1 MKFLISAGRIHVVR
15 SYPMKTFLL
24 SAIAISSLGVAN
36 AQTLSRFAPANAIA
50 SIELNDIAGARK
62 QSSALFKELEKLN
75 LGTVLAEATNSSR
88 SEQRQLETMLTDFGA
103 LVEREGLVSLYLSP
117 KNGQV
122 GFLLAARPAQNADA
136 KMQKWMLDSAKSMQ
150 ARGSRVSGFPVY
162 QSSLVNFGYTGGLA
176 YAASDTGI
184 LNEFF
189 SRVRNQNVPS
199 RPSLAASPS
208 FAEVMNQVGGGNMRL
223 YFDLRNA
230 SQLAR
235 GVIDMIDPEIPGI
248 KLEPVLDALTTYGRF
263 AGAWRITTDGIEN
276 TTITV
281 PEARGADSKFAQLL
295 TPKDPIELKAASV
308 VPATATTFSTSS
320 NNFTL
325 AYDWLSSLVDR
336 TGVNPGGLDN
346 FFKSEFGIDAR
357 KSVLGWMTGELASA
371 SFVGK
376 GATQA
381 LGESVQ
387 YIGTKDPKATEEM
400 IEKVL
405 PKLIEIGQKLAQQ
418 KVNNKFTKTQLGG
431 TNIYRFVI
439 AENTPVV
446 LAVKDN
452 FLMVATSDTG
462 ITAALAG
469 GARLETSQNYKN
481 ATARVP
487 KDALG
492 WSYGDT
498 TASLKSAAEGA
509 GGVLELVLGLGL
521 DLKPSTSRKL
531 VSGITGLLT
540 TLSER
545 AGSAI
550 SWTEAAAVGTKTRSF
565 QPMKW

>member
-1 MKFLISAGRIHVVR
+1 
-15 SYPMKTFLL
+15 MKTFLL
-24 SAIAISSLGVAN
+24 SAIAISSLGVAH

-62 QSSALFKELEKLN
+62 QSAALFKELDNLN
-75 LGTVLAEATNSSR
+75 LGAVLAEATNSSK
-88 SEQRQLETMLTDFGA
+88 SEQKQLETMLGDFGS

-117 KNGQV
+117 KSGQV

-136 KMQKWMLDSAKSMQ
+136 KMQKWMLESAKSMQ
-150 ARGSRVSGFPVY
+150 ARGSRISGFPVY
-162 QSSLVNFGYTGGLA
+162 QSTLMNFGYTGGLA
-176 YAASDTGI
+176 YAASDTSI
-184 LNEFF
+184 LSEFF
-189 SRVRNQNVPS
+189 SRVRNQNVPN
-199 RPSLAASPS
+199 RQSLAASPS
-208 FAEVMNQVGGGNMRL
+208 YSQVMNQVGGGNMRL

-263 AGAWRITTDGIEN
+263 AGAWRVTSEGIEN

-281 PEARGADSKFAQLL
+281 PEARGADIKFAQLL

-308 VPATATTFSTSS
+308 VPASATAFSTSS
-320 NNFTL
+320 NDFTL
-325 AYDWLSSLVDR
+325 AYDWLSSLIDR

-371 SFVGK
+371 TFVGK
-376 GATQA
+376 GTTQA

-387 YIGTKDPKATEEM
+387 YIGSKDPKATEEM

-418 KVNNKFTKTQLGG
+418 KVNNKFTKTQIGG

-439 AENTPVV
+439 AENTPIV
-446 LAVKDN
+446 LAVKDG
-452 FLMVATSDTG
+452 FLMVAASDTG

-469 GARLETSQNYKN
+469 GARLETSTNYKT

-509 GGVLELVLGLGL
+509 SGVLELVLGLGL

-531 VSGITGLLT
+531 VTGITGLMN
-540 TLSER
+540 TLSSR
-545 AGSAI
+545 AGFAI
-550 SWTEAAAVGTKTRSF
+550 SWTEAVAAGTKTRSF
-565 QPMKW
+565 QPIKW